1 MLFTI
6 VADDVLVLKQYGM
19 ASENVSKTINSQRT
33 YDQKI
38 VCLVVRTVP
47 ADGLVLLGVGPS
59 AGTMMTMFINLKQV

>member
-6 VADDVLVLKQYGM
+6 VAADVLVLKQYGM
-19 ASENVSKTINSQRT
+19 TSENVSKTIHGQRN

-59 AGTMMTMFINLKQV
+59 AGTMMTVFIS